1 MTSLRLITGFC
12 LTLTAPAAWASA
24 EYDASSLWLE
34 QGVFCAVPIVDE
46 MPAPGTAAGKIELFE
61 GVPEFQWVTNEVPAV
76 ENISFGIKT
85 EALDGRVYDNVIL
98 TLTHPEFRDS
108 GINVQRY
115 VTSLGGNGTS
125 INAYSFDTLE
135 EMEPGIWTFSATR
148 DGELVYRASFRV
160 VPPALSPEIAAAC
173 GGLPLS

>member
-1 MTSLRLITGFC
+1 MAF
-12 LTLTAPAAWASA
+12 TAGPALAEA
-24 EYDASSLWLE
+24 EYNADALWLQ
-34 QGVFCAVPIVDE
+34 QGVFCSVPIVDE

-61 GVPEFQWVTNEVPAV
+61 GIPEFQWITNEVPAV
-76 ENISFGIKT
+76 ENLSFGIKT
-85 EALDGRVYDNVIL
+85 EALDGRIYDNVIL
-98 TLTHPEFRDS
+98 TLTHPMFRDS
-108 GINVQRY
+108 GIDVQSY
-115 VTSLGGNGTS
+115 VTNLGGNGLS

-148 DGELVYRASFRV
+148 DGELIYRASFRV